1 MNLFS
6 QKRERMH
13 DLPTPE
19 SPIMSN
25 LINYSDMS
33 SSYLLDLN
41 YIIYY

>member
-19 SPIMSN
+19 SPIISSFK
-25 LINYSDMS
+25 NYSDIMNS
-33 SSYLLDLN
+33 EYLV
-41 YIIYY
+41 IINWN